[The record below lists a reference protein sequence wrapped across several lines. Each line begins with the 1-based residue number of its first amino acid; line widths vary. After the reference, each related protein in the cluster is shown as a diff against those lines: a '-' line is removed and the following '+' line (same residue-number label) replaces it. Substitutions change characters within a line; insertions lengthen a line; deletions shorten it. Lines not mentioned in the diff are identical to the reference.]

1 MKKWQ
6 EKYNNNNKTNRFSG
20 QHKDACVENC
30 WKMQRQRGIEGE
42 RERGIQREREKE
54 RDTETARTLVSR
66 ALAALDPHPGRI

>member
-6 EKYNNNNKTNRFSG
+6 EKYNNNKTNRFSG
-20 QHKDACVENC
+20 QDKDACVENC

-42 RERGIQREREKE
+42 RETGIQRERE